1 MNRPDIPGPPPRLGA
16 RREWVVRTSDFTA
29 ALGISGLGSV
39 YGGRVHGLAAFELY
53 MQDRLEDSIAA
64 FEQTVEIDFWGAPL
78 LYVASA
84 ELEARD
90 FATRE
95 EHDRLILEL
104 PAEHGGQGALRDA
117 AVESRCAVEARFGLR
132 CPATMVT
139 FLPEGSLAELTESR
153 HGYAV
158 PKEPYQKVCIPT
170 PTDQSIG
177 DAQAGMLHEFAHVAV
192 DVLTHSRA
200 PYWLNEGL
208 AQCVE
213 ADALDEALWAGEP
226 LGPGEFPKLGRIDS
240 LFEPGGPSEEERT
253 DYAYAAS
260 YAAVARLMEVHG
272 WERVVGFTARLAE
285 ESEGRAFRHAFGES
299 RRQFE
304 RTWHEWLR
312 DKLVEG

>member
-64 FEQTVEIDFWGAPL
+64 FERTVEIDFWGPPL

-90 FATRE
+90 FATPER
-95 EHDRLILEL
+95 HGQLTLEL
-104 PAEHGGQGALRDA
+104 PPEHERQGPLTDA
-117 AVESRCAVEARFGLR
+117 AVDSLRAVEERFGFR
-132 CPATMVT
+132 CPPTMVS
-139 FLPEGSLAELTESR
+139 FLPEGSLAEFTDSR

-170 PTDQSIG
+170 PTDG
-177 DAQAGMLHEFAHVAV
+177 DMVDVKAGLLHEFAHVAV

-200 PYWLNEGL
+200 PYWLTEGL
-208 AQCVE
+208 AQWLE
-213 ADALDEALWAGEP
+213 AGALDGPLWGGEP
-226 LGPGEFPKLGRIDS
+226 LGPGEFPKLARIDS

-260 YAAVARLMEVHG
+260 YAAVARLVDVYG
-272 WERVVGFTARLAE
+272 WERVVGFTARLAG
-285 ESEGRAFRHAFGES
+285 EGEWRAFRQVFGES
-299 RRQFE
+299 RRAFE
-304 RTWHEWLR
+304 KSWHRWLR
-312 DKLVEG
+312 DHLGED